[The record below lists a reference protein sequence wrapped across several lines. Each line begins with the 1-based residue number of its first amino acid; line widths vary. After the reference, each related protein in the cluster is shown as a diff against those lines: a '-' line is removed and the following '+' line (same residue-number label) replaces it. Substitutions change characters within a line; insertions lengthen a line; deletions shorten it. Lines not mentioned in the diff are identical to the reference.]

1 MHQPTSEGLFRTY
14 SRFFVH
20 PPTSTRT
27 PASLRQVLSSSSRLP
42 NLLRLVFRQ
51 VLSERSLSSAEAF
64 FKRQQTCAS
73 CHKRMIET
81 LFRREHACEISHKR
95 RFETLFK
102 LGACL
107 CTHHKRMFAARSTW
121 QPCALNTSACFR
133 DGKACVFTTSACLKH
148 SRDGMACVF
157 ITSAV

>member
-1 MHQPTSEGLFRTY
+1 MSRSPSHCPILRSEGRSHGSFKRARAQTSLLQNGKGYKFARVLKTTTL
-14 SRFFVH
+14 
-20 PPTSTRT
+20 PPTRTMQACVTHTST
-27 PASLRQVLSSSSRLP
+27 LCSS
-42 NLLRLVFRQ
+42 
-51 VLSERSLSSAEAF
+51 
-64 FKRQQTCAS
+64 QTCAS

-121 QPCALNTSACFR
+121 QPCALNTSCAF
-133 DGKACVFTTSACLKH
+133 ATSA
-148 SRDGMACVF
+148 DGMACVF

>member
-1 MHQPTSEGLFRTY
+1 MHQPTSEGLIRTY

-20 PPTSTRT
+20 PPTSERT
-27 PASLRQVLSSSSRLP
+27 PARIRQVLSSSNLLP

-51 VLSERSLSSAEAF
+51 VLSERSLSSA
-64 FKRQQTCAS
+64 AS

-121 QPCALNTSACFR
+121 QPCAFNTSACFG
-133 DGKACVFTTSACLKH
+133 DGKACVFTTSACWKH